1 MRYPLRWEVLS
12 DNPLRSNC
20 GYRCSPCWA
29 TARPAAYTEQAM
41 SDKEHNTHSKT
52 GHRDR
57 GVERERASV
66 HSQTIRA

>member
-1 MRYPLRWEVLS
+1 
-12 DNPLRSNC
+12 
-20 GYRCSPCWA
+20 
-29 TARPAAYTEQAM
+29 M